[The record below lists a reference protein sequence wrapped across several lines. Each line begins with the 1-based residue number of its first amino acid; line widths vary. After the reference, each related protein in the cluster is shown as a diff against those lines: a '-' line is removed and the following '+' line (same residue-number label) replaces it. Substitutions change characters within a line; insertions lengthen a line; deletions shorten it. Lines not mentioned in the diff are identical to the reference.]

1 MRISD
6 SIYPYP
12 VLSVDDEDYI
22 QDSEFDVEFTSVT
35 ATPFKNAIVKCRF
48 ILQCARHGQ

>member
-35 ATPFKNAIVKCRF
+35 ATQFNNAIVKCRF
-48 ILQCARHGQ
+48 ILQCARHGR